1 MIPSF
6 LREYLERIGVPQG
19 EETLCNSFYEASQ
32 NSITKTEKD
41 IIRED
46 NYRLLLLLN
55 IDAKIP

>member
-6 LREYLERIGVPQG
+6 LRGYLERIGAPQG

-41 IIRED
+41 IRED
-46 NYRLLLLLN
+46 NYRLVLLLN
-55 IDAKIP
+55 TDAKIP

>member
-6 LREYLERIGVPQG
+6 LREYLERIGAPQG
-19 EETLCNSFYEASQ
+19 EETLCNAFYEACQ

-46 NYRLLLLLN
+46 NYRLVLLLN
-55 IDAKIP
+55 TDAKIP